1 MTPIGSEPHSGQG
14 RRNCSRRGDSL
25 GQLGGGGGG
34 GGVVQICSAGWSG
47 SLGLSSD
54 NPSQSQH
61 RT

>member
-25 GQLGGGGGG
+25 GQLGG
-34 GGVVQICSAGWSG
+34 VVQICSAGWSG